1 MQRSTGGKM
10 GFFDALRFIVSPQ
23 RAKQRML
30 RAYDAAMTDRLHEGW
45 RAVNDAAEN
54 EQSGVR
60 DRLRARARDLE
71 RNSDIIGAALSAFE
85 RNVVSTGIVVQ
96 PSVMGADGVTEKEK
110 LNRAIESAW
119 WEWQNRCD
127 VTGSYSFEDIQRMA
141 LRRRIV
147 DGGLLIVK
155 CYDRENGFR
164 LQIRE
169 VDELDGAYTA
179 PGNSVFGGVEVDRTG
194 RILRYHFSGYDYGS
208 LCVGRVEETI
218 PAERVLYLRNRS
230 RPSQVREITPL
241 ASAMSIIAHL
251 NSYIEAVT
259 VKERMLAC
267 FGIAITKQEGGS
279 MFGRGGPEPENKRQ
293 MKIAPGMVMELQ
305 PGEKVEA
312 INPQN
317 GAGANMTEFVKI
329 QTRMLAASMGLSYE
343 SLSRDMTG
351 VSYSSARQ
359 ALLDDQRTFKVL
371 QDWLICELCTPVY
384 EAWLEY
390 AVLEGKVPIK
400 PADFY
405 ANRQKYTAHTWTPV
419 GWEWVDPQ
427 KDITASVRALD
438 ANMTTLQAVCAEGGK
453 DWRDVIRQRKV
464 ENDFIASMGMQKEEA
479 NAAGN
484 AGSESTAG
492 GTNADAGTGN

>member
-1 MQRSTGGKM
+1 M
-10 GFFDALRFIVSPQ
+10 GIIDRLRYIFSPARGTAAL
-23 RAKQRML
+23 L
-30 RAYDAAMTDRLHEGW
+30 RQYDAAMTDRLHEGW

-54 EQSGVR
+54 EQSATR
-60 DRLRARARDLE
+60 DVLRARARDLE
-71 RNSDIIGAALSAFE
+71 RNSDIINAALSAFE

-96 PSVMGADGVTEKEK
+96 PAVMTADGVTEEEA
-110 LNRAIESAW
+110 LNRAIEAAW
-119 WEWQNRCD
+119 WEWQTKCD

-155 CYDRENGFR
+155 CYSRAEGFR

-179 PGNSVFGGVEVDRTG
+179 PGGSVFGGVEVDRTG
-194 RILRYHFSGYDYGS
+194 RILRYHLAGYEYGS
-208 LCVGRVEETI
+208 AYVGRVTEDI
-218 PAERVLYLRNRS
+218 PAERVIYLRNRS

-241 ASAMSIIAHL
+241 ASALSIIAHL
-251 NSYIEAVT
+251 TSYIEAVT

-267 FGIAITKQEGGS
+267 FGVAITKQDGGTLL
-279 MFGRGGPEPENKRQ
+279 GRSSAAEPPDRRDNI
-293 MKIAPGMVMELQ
+293 KIAPGMVMQLQ

-312 INPQN
+312 ISPQN
-317 GAGANMTEFVKI
+317 GTGANMAEFVRI
-329 QTRMLAASMGLSYE
+329 QQRMLAASLGLSYE

-371 QDWLICELCTPVY
+371 QDWLICELCTPIY
-384 EAWLEY
+384 EAWLET
-390 AVLEGKVPIK
+390 AVLEGRVPIR

-405 ANRQKYTAHTWTPV
+405 AERKKYTAHTWTPV

-427 KDITASVRALD
+427 KDITASVKALD

-464 ENDFIASMGMQKEEA
+464 ENDFIAALMPQKGEIDNA
-479 NAAGN
+479 NG
-484 AGSESTAG
+484 ETG
-492 GTNADAGTGN
+492 GE

>member
-1 MQRSTGGKM
+1 MNVWEKLRYIVAPERGKRE
-10 GFFDALRFIVSPQ
+10 L
-23 RAKQRML
+23 L
-30 RAYDAAMTDRLHEGW
+30 RAYDAAAKDRLHGGW

-60 DRLRARARDLE
+60 DTLRARARDLE
-71 RNSDIIGAALSAFE
+71 RNSDIVNAALSAFE
-85 RNVVSTGIVVQ
+85 RNVVSTGIVLQ
-96 PSVMGADGVTEKEK
+96 PSVMSEDGKTEDAA
-110 LNRAIESAW
+110 LNRAIETAW

-141 LRRRIV
+141 LRRRII
-147 DGGLLIVK
+147 DGGLLVVK
-155 CYDRENGFR
+155 CFDKENGFR

-169 VDELDGAYTA
+169 VDELDGAYSA
-179 PGNSVFGGVEVDRTG
+179 AGGSVFGGVEVDRTG
-194 RILRYHFSGYDYGS
+194 RILSYHLSGYTYDSAYVMRES
-208 LCVGRVEETI
+208 EEL
-218 PAERVLYLRNRS
+218 PANRVLYLRHRS

-251 NSYIEAVT
+251 NSYIEAIT

-267 FGIAITKQEGGS
+267 FGIAITKLESGGGY
-279 MFGRGGPEPENKRQ
+279 GRASAGGENKERRLNI
-293 MKIAPGMVMELQ
+293 KPGMVMEMQ

-329 QTRMLAASMGLSYE
+329 QTRLFAASLGLSYE
-343 SLSRDMTG
+343 SLSRDMSG
-351 VSYSSARQ
+351 VNYSSARQ

-390 AVLEGKVPIK
+390 AVLEGKVPIRA
-400 PADFY
+400 ADFVR
-405 ANRQKYTAHTWTPV
+405 NRRKYTAHSWMPV

-427 KDITASVRALD
+427 KDINASVRGVE
-438 ANMTTLQAVCAEGGK
+438 ANMTTLQAVCAESGK

-464 ENDFIASMGMQKEEA
+464 ENDFIASVLGTQKE
-479 NAAGN
+479 
-484 AGSESTAG
+484 
-492 GTNADAGTGN
+492 D